1 MVVQSR
7 RHSTWIS
14 SDFLVFC
21 LVCPV
26 LPVSVHQPLASF
38 ENTRISQLYLFHFTN
53 IWLSIDSLYRIY
65 WDLKVQQEHGISKL
79 AVLPVHLWHWYFGVG
94 VLRSNCPAW
103 YFQVGV
109 LRSGQLQCRGW
120 IGFEVS
126 VHSSRFQDSALLT
139 PPTPP
144 HLHPTPR
151 SDFLHKVVLIDG
163 LVFLEGILTLLR
175 FLCSYTAPS
184 SLAPLTTHFLHIWTL
199 VQKQPTLCFLLT
211 THVMFSP
218 CPTSD
223 FPETD
228 S

>member
-1 MVVQSR
+1 MTSSYFILSAQSCPCL
-7 RHSTWIS
+7 STS
-14 SDFLVFC
+14 RLHRSKTQEFPNFY
-21 LVCPV
+21 
-26 LPVSVHQPLASF
+26 F
-38 ENTRISQLYLFHFTN
+38 FHFTN
-53 IWLSIDSLYRIY
+53 IWLFIDPLYRIY
-65 WDLKVQQEHGISKL
+65 WHLKVQQEYGISKL
-79 AVLPVHLWHWYFGVG
+79 AVLPVHLWHWYF
-94 VLRSNCPAW
+94 
-103 YFQVGV
+103 QVGV
-109 LRSGQLQCRGW
+109 LRSGQLQCRGR
-120 IGFEVS
+120 IGCEVS

-151 SDFLHKVVLIDG
+151 SDFLHKVVLIDV